1 MNARPTLTT
10 SIILGLGQILTW
22 GGSFFLMAVLAA
34 PVVSDT
40 GWPRQWVY
48 GSLSLGMLVA
58 GLLSPRVGR
67 GIGRNGGRRLLAGSG
82 LLIAAG
88 LVLLASAP
96 VLAVF
101 VAGWLVIGAGMAIG
115 LYDPLFATLGALY
128 GDGARRSISY
138 VTLVSGF
145 CTTLVWPLM
154 GWLIA
159 SLGWREACLSYAA
172 LLVRTVWPLHMY
184 ALPDA
189 SPMVRAVSDGPPQD
203 AGAEPPATLFWLVT
217 AGFIVSSVV
226 MTAVSVQLIALL
238 QASGFT
244 LAAALGIGSLIGP
257 AQVGAR
263 LVDAA
268 AMKLHPFWSA
278 LGFTLLVAAGLLLL
292 VLAPAM
298 ASVAI
303 VLYGAGSGIRSIVR
317 GTLPLALFGRR
328 HYATVLG
335 RIAQPVLIAQA
346 ATPLLGGYV
355 LEHAGAKATLVALAV
370 MAMLNIGLVLALLPW
385 RRPGNSAAAASIK
398 S

>member
-1 MNARPTLTT
+1 MNARPTITT
-10 SIILGLGQILTW
+10 SVILGLGQILTW

-58 GLLSPRVGR
+58 GLLSPWVGR
-67 GIGRNGGRRLLAGSG
+67 KIGREGGRRLLAGSG

-88 LVLLASAP
+88 LVLLALAP

-101 VAGWLVIGAGMAIG
+101 VMGWLVIGAGMAIG

-128 GDGARRSISY
+128 GEGARRSISQ

-159 SLGWREACLSYAA
+159 SFGWREACLCYAA
-172 LLVRTVWPLHMY
+172 LLALTVWPLHMRT
-184 ALPDA
+184 LPDA
-189 SPMVRAVSDGPPQD
+189 SPVFRAASSDAQPDIGT
-203 AGAEPPATLFWLVT
+203 EPPAKLFWLVT

-226 MTAVSVQLIALL
+226 MTAVSVHLIALL

-244 LAAALGIGSLIGP
+244 LAAAVGLGSLIGP

-268 AMKLHPFWSA
+268 ATKLHPFWSA

-292 VLAPAM
+292 LLAPAV

-317 GTLPLALFGRR
+317 GTLPLALFGRQ
-328 HYATVLG
+328 HYAAVLG

-346 ATPLLGGYV
+346 ATPLLGGYL
-355 LEHAGAKATLVALAV
+355 LEHAGANASLRVLAALAL
-370 MAMLNIGLVLALLPW
+370 LNIGLVLALLPW
-385 RRPGNSAAAASIK
+385 RRHGDRRVAEAVES
-398 S
+398 